1 MLCEDTPHYQSTPSR
16 VSEIRRD
23 IRCQPAVLLFE
34 AVHADTCSGAVY
46 SHRGKDKGGGNSRR
60 AAYLLECEA
69 LRGDRLSDQGSPSS
83 PGSCSY
89 FSGSRVCDTLRGVV
103 QSMLIEPKGEAA
115 QTSAYSC
122 GVPVDEVLA
131 NKGVTLCHLCSS
143 GASTEAGGEA
153 HPTQY
158 SGTTESNEQVVT
170 RTCQICGTEVLKT
183 ACPTHSGDVQQKYR
197 RVLSFV
203 SGRRSEKKGYFR
215 FMFANLS
222 RTLVDVQTS
231 CTEGTCYMGLTTLL
245 LTEASA

>member
-1 MLCEDTPHYQSTPSR
+1 MLCEDTPHYQTTPSR

-60 AAYLLECEA
+60 AAHSLGCED
-69 LRGDRLSDQGSPSS
+69 LSS
-83 PGSCSY
+83 PGSSPY
-89 FSGSRVCDTLRGVV
+89 FSGSRGCDTLRGVV

-122 GVPVDEVLA
+122 GVPIDEVLA

-143 GASTEAGGEA
+143 GASTEAGGGA

-183 ACPTHSGDVQQKYR
+183 ACPTHSRDAQQKYR

-245 LTEASA
+245 LTEVSA